1 MVNAFFGFKKEPFTK
16 DIDTKEVFLSDAF
29 KELLSRL
36 DYMKNNRGLMVLT
49 GEAGTGKTL
58 AIRTFVESLNTN
70 LYLPLYIPLSTVSVS
85 EFYRQLNLKLTG
97 ELLYRKVDLFHS
109 IQASVKDYVTNRKK
123 VPVIILDEAHL
134 LKLENLHEI
143 PIILNFD
150 IDSTD
155 PLIFIMVGQQH
166 LRDKITRPV
175 HLSLSQRFSMRYHI
189 PFLDKKETR
198 AYVEHRLSICGVREN
213 IFSDQAIEAIY
224 QNTTG
229 IPRVI
234 DSIARNALTL
244 AAMQKRHMITE
255 EEIFSASKE
264 I

>member
-1 MVNAFFGFKKEPFTK
+1 MINAFFGFKKEPFTK
-16 DIDTKEVFLSDAF
+16 DIDTKEIFLSDAF

-36 DYMKNNRGLMVLT
+36 DYMKNNRGLMCLT

-70 LYLPLYIPLSTVSVS
+70 LYLPLYIPLSTVSVL
-85 EFYRQLNLKLTG
+85 EFYRQLNQKLTG
-97 ELLYRKVDLFHS
+97 EFLYRKVDLFHS
-109 IQASVKDYVTNRKK
+109 IQTSVKDYVTNRKK

-134 LKLENLHEI
+134 LKFENLHEI

-166 LRDKITRPV
+166 LRDKVTRPV

-189 PFLDKKETR
+189 PFLDKKETK
-198 AYVEHRLSICGVREN
+198 AYVEHRLNICGVREN

-234 DSIARNALTL
+234 DSIAGKALTL
-244 AAMQKRHMITE
+244 AAMRKKQMITE